1 MTPSDDKNRPASGPA
16 GATPK
21 EQPGRICPACGTKNT
36 SESRFCGSC
45 AAPLKDTGD
54 GSAMSGTR
62 TVRTSTVE
70 LARGSRLAD
79 RYEII
84 EELGR
89 GGMGKVYKVY
99 DQKVCEVIALKL
111 IRPEISVQD
120 KAIERFKNELKFTRK
135 IAHRNI
141 CRMFD
146 LGEADY
152 IFFITMEFVA
162 GEDLKR
168 FVKRAGPLNAAKAL
182 AIAGQICDG
191 LAEAHRIGAVHRD
204 LKPQNIMIDA
214 EGNAK
219 IMDFGIARFTEMDR
233 MTGSGVMIGTPDY
246 MSPEQAEMADVDAR
260 SDIYSL
266 GVVLFEMVTGRV
278 PFEGPTPLS
287 LAMKHKMETPKN
299 VREWNAMVPPGLAAI
314 IARCLEKD
322 PAKRFQSATDLK
334 TGLAEVERDLGT
346 AERDVPAKAAK
357 TKVIKER
364 REKTGGKRLLP
375 LIVAG
380 ALVAAAAGAYFL
392 FLRPTPIILPAAEN
406 PAIDT
411 GAAAN
416 LPAGDPTAA
425 PPESK
430 LATGAETK
438 PPVIENKAEIVKPV
452 VPEAK
457 IETSKPATSGVGD
470 KTAETKPPEAAQTAG
485 IQSKIEA
492 KVEAPKPKPAE
503 PEVKKPEAKPKTEQ
517 DEAVKAPSDAKP
529 ATSLLTGSD
538 KVTMFAAQS
547 RTVTARNKAA
557 EAGQNMTSMF
567 FAAADRVQQDA
578 AVATAENKVADAESR
593 FAVAEKLYEL
603 CTAESTDR
611 ARWRAFLRHID
622 GLRERALAAWNN
634 VEGDSLFAEAKDRIA
649 RGTAARK
656 DGNDAEALREYAAA
670 AFAYEKIRWV
680 SELTKKK

>member
-1 MTPSDDKNRPASGPA
+1 
-16 GATPK
+16 
-21 EQPGRICPACGTKNT
+21 
-36 SESRFCGSC
+36 
-45 AAPLKDTGD
+45 
-54 GSAMSGTR
+54 MSGTR
-62 TVRTSTVE
+62 TVRTSTVD
-70 LARGSRLAD
+70 LVRGSRLAD

-89 GGMGKVYKVY
+89 GGMGKVFKVY
-99 DQKVCEVIALKL
+99 DHKVCEVIALKL

-246 MSPEQAEMADVDAR
+246 MSPEQAELADVDAR

-299 VREWNAMVPPGLAAI
+299 VREWNAMISPGLAAI

-322 PAKRFQSATDLK
+322 PVKRYQSAADLK
-334 TGLAEVERDLGT
+334 TALAEVERELGT
-346 AERDVPAKAAK
+346 AERDVPVKAAK
-357 TKVIKER
+357 TKVIKAR
-364 REKTGGKRLLP
+364 KEKSGGKRLLP
-375 LIVAG
+375 LVVAG
-380 ALVAAAAGAYFL
+380 TLVAAAAGAYFL

-406 PAIDT
+406 PAADT

-416 LPAGDPTAA
+416 PSAGDQSAA

-430 LATGAETK
+430 LVSEAETK
-438 PPVIENKAEIVKPV
+438 PPVTEN
-452 VPEAK
+452 K
-457 IETSKPATSGVGD
+457 IETSKPAAAGVGEKAVEIKPPATD
-470 KTAETKPPEAAQTAG
+470 PAKPAETKLPAAAQTAG
-485 IQSKIEA
+485 AQSKTEA
-492 KVEAPKPKPAE
+492 KAEAPKPKPAE
-503 PEVKKPEAKPKTEQ
+503 PEVKKPEVKPKT
-517 DEAVKAPSDAKP
+517 DEDAAVKAPPASKP
-529 ATSLLTGSD
+529 ASSIFTEAD

-547 RTVTARNKAA
+547 RTLQARNTAVAA
-557 EAGQNMTSMF
+557 GFDTSSLF
-567 FAAADRVQQDA
+567 FIAADSVQQDA
-578 AVATAENKVADAESR
+578 AMAVAENKVADAECR
-593 FAVAEKLYEL
+593 FAVAEKLFALGSDEGN
-603 CTAESTDR
+603 DR

-634 VEGDSLFAEAKDRIA
+634 VEGDSLFAEAKA
-649 RGTAARK
+649 LVGRGADARK
-656 DGNDAEALREYAAA
+656 KGNDADALREYAAA